1 MTSVWLASKVNVQAS
16 DPIWIGI
23 GGTILA
29 IAVFLN
35 GYRLS
40 QDGGQR
46 RRLGQFHMLLA
57 PAFVVLLL
65 IILYLDEGV

>member
-1 MTSVWLASKVNVQAS
+1 MTSAWPASEVNLQGFG
-16 DPIWIGI
+16 PIWIGI

-35 GYRLS
+35 GYRLF

-65 IILYLDEGV
+65 AVLFLNGAV